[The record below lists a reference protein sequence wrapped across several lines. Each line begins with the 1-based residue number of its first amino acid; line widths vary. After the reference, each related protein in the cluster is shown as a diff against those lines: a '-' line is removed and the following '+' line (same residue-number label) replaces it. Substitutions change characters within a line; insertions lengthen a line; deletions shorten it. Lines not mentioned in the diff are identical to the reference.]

1 MKRPSRTRKCFRG
14 PGRSACRS
22 IVDWKRT
29 LKSWNSSASSSRK
42 SSCMGIFASNRA
54 SERRSP
60 MNKRFLISMGGLVS
74 AMALLAPVTVSGQT
88 TSPTAT
94 TAASTLARTPDG
106 KPDLQGV
113 WDFRTITPLERP
125 RELGTKAFFTEAEA
139 AAWEKDENRR
149 LNRDLI
155 DPEVG
160 GLMYPPGGVVPYNE
174 FWYDRG
180 DKVVGTRRT
189 SLIVDPPDGRLPALT
204 PDGKVKAEARA
215 LAGRETQLGRPKAD
229 SWEDRPLQERCIMG
243 LNAGPPMTPGA
254 YNNNVQLSQTPE
266 YVVILTEM
274 VHDARIVPM
283 DGRPFLNIP
292 QWKGESRGRWEG
304 DTLVVETKN
313 FKRETSLPGS
323 SASTHL
329 IERFTRSDANTLL
342 YEFTV
347 NDPSTWTRPWTAV
360 VPMVRSEDPIYEYA
374 CHEAN
379 YALPGILGGARAD
392 EKAAE
397 EAAKKGSK

>member
-1 MKRPSRTRKCFRG
+1 
-14 PGRSACRS
+14 
-22 IVDWKRT
+22 
-29 LKSWNSSASSSRK
+29 
-42 SSCMGIFASNRA
+42 
-54 SERRSP
+54 
-60 MNKRFLISMGGLVS
+60 MNKRFLTSMGGLVS
-74 AMALLAPVTVSGQT
+74 AIALLAPLPAIGQA
-88 TSPTAT
+88 TSPAAT
-94 TAASTLARTPDG
+94 PAASAASNLPRTPDG

-180 DKVVGTRRT
+180 DKIVGTRRT
-189 SLIVDPPDGRLPALT
+189 SLIVDPPDGRLPSMT
-204 PDGKVKAEARA
+204 PEGKVKADARA
-215 LAGRETQLGRPKAD
+215 VVGRETQLGRPKAD

-329 IERFTRSDANTLL
+329 IERFTRVDANTLL

-360 VPMVRSEDPIYEYA
+360 VPMARSNDPIYEYA